1 VHNEQI
7 KIDSNADQ
15 FGQTIEQLKTLVET
29 FGPMMKGRSLN
40 QGKGVG
46 RAMQLQRGGCSQYV
60 PGQDVLCMLHAWSAL
75 TLGRD
80 ASFPHA
86 MPT

>member
-40 QGKGVG
+40 QGKVSGKGDATAEG
-46 RAMQLQRGGCSQYV
+46 RVQPAYAWPRFSVYAPCMAM
-60 PGQDVLCMLHAWSAL
+60 H
-75 TLGRD
+75 
-80 ASFPHA
+80 
-86 MPT
+86 